1 MSAESLRDWK
11 MHEKTNLKTKKLLAA
26 RIELHRAVQLVGAV
40 GRSYS
45 PPSGEDEYGSL
56 EWNNVSKL
64 LVSVP
69 VGQEEKIYAGLSLAK
84 FNLGLYSQ
92 NGRLIEGMDLK
103 KCTLSGAVNWLK
115 VSLGKAGLQG
125 EKLTM
130 ELPYEIPEYA
140 GDTEKKFK
148 YKPKNTFK
156 EFSNL
161 YENAALILS
170 HYRENNDHA
179 SEIKCW
185 PHHFDI
191 AMQLIFEGEGN
202 PDEKKYVG
210 LGFSPGDENYKRP
223 YYYINLWPAPDI
235 PLSDLPSIQ
244 GGKWNIEGWFGATL
258 DIKNFKKINDAQ
270 AQMELVKTFYDAVL
284 SEIFKIIGREA

>member
-1 MSAESLRDWK
+1 MSAESLRDWEI
-11 MHEKTNLKTKKLLAA
+11 HEKTNLKTKKLLAA

-56 EWNNVSKL
+56 EWDKNGKM
-64 LVSVP
+64 LVCVP
-69 VGQEEKIYAGLSLAK
+69 VGREKKIYAGLSLAK
-84 FNLGLYSQ
+84 FNLGLYDQ
-92 NGRLIEGMDLK
+92 NGTLIDGMDLK
-103 KCTLSGAVNWLK
+103 KHSLGEAVDWLK
-115 VSLGKAGLQG
+115 MSLGKAGLEEG
-125 EKLTM
+125 KLTM

-140 GDTEKKFK
+140 LGTEKKFK
-148 YKPKNTFK
+148 YKPKNTFR

-179 SEIKCW
+179 SDIKCW

-191 AMQLIFEGEGN
+191 AMQLIFEEEGN

-235 PLSDLPSIQ
+235 PLSDLPPIQ
-244 GGKWNIEGWFGATL
+244 GARWNIEDWFGATL

-270 AQMELVKTFYDAVL
+270 AQMELVKAFYDAAL
-284 SEIFKIIGREA
+284 SEIFKLIGRQA